1 MSGADLLSFL
11 ETVYSLKQFRR
22 QGWIRAGVPISDVE
36 TVAEHTFGVAIL
48 TLILFP
54 LENRLRKDLDQSEL
68 NFELALNIAIAHD
81 LAECKF
87 QDWDTSLARLI
98 GNEKFTE
105 LKQSIEEKAFL
116 QIQQELAQSVGM
128 KVEMTSL
135 LSKSPEASFIQEI
148 DKLDVILQAQMYIKR
163 GLAATGVR
171 RLLED
176 NLVTLQEP
184 NSLSVKWFL
193 NEIRGDLG

>member
-68 NFELALNIAIAHD
+68 NFELALNIA
-81 LAECKF
+81 
-87 QDWDTSLARLI
+87 
-98 GNEKFTE
+98 
-105 LKQSIEEKAFL
+105 
-116 QIQQELAQSVGM
+116 
-128 KVEMTSL
+128 
-135 LSKSPEASFIQEI
+135 
-148 DKLDVILQAQMYIKR
+148 
-163 GLAATGVR
+163 
-171 RLLED
+171 
-176 NLVTLQEP
+176 
-184 NSLSVKWFL
+184 
-193 NEIRGDLG
+193 

>member
-1 MSGADLLSFL
+1 MSGADLFSFL
-11 ETVYSLKQFRR
+11 ETVYSLKRFRR

-48 TLILFP
+48 ALILCP

-81 LAECKF
+81 LAESKF
-87 QDWDTSLARLI
+87 QDWDASLARLI

-105 LKQSIEEKAFL
+105 LKRYIEEKAFL

-128 KVEMTSL
+128 KVEIASL
-135 LSKSPEASFIQEI
+135 LSKSPEARFIQEI
-148 DKLDVILQAQMYIKR
+148 DKLDLVLQAQNYIKR

-171 RLLED
+171 SLLEEA
-176 NLVTLQEP
+176 LVTLQEP
-184 NSLSVKWFL
+184 KSLSVKWFL
-193 NEIRGDLG
+193 NEIQGNLG